1 MQILFLSLSLKL
13 FLQHQTLILFGL
25 TSFLIHLHL
34 NVFIYLYVEL
44 KSFSLKFFAVGK
56 NLKHFMLFFES

>member
-1 MQILFLSLSLKL
+1 MQILFLSLNLKL

-25 TSFLIHLHL
+25 TSLLIHLHL

-44 KSFSLKFFAVGK
+44 KSFSLKSFVLEK
-56 NLKHFMLFFES
+56 I